1 MLKRLTLNVSRSQSN
16 QATSHH
22 ISTSGIA
29 FIAGAVGVAIDAE
42 LVLVLVLVLAPSG
55 ADADGGFAVAA
66 PSGGLRRGTQACSYM
81 RPSHMVI
88 VVID

>member
-1 MLKRLTLNVSRSQSN
+1 VLKRLTLNVSRSQSN

-29 FIAGAVGVAIDAE
+29 FIAGAVGAAINAA
-42 LVLVLVLVLAPSG
+42 LVLVLAPSG